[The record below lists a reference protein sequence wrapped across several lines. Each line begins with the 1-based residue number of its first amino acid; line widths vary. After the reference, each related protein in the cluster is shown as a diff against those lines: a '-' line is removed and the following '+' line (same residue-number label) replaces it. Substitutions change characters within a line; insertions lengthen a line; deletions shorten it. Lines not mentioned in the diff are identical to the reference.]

1 MSCISGETTR
11 EQFLE
16 NIYSKSKSESSREL
30 AKAAIGQFDLFCKDV
45 FKNDG
50 ADETLKDVKKEIENT
65 LNSDKILILL
75 NKFVIWLGED
85 HPHLLKRTGHKN
97 SPPRLITAR
106 MPSTIKSYFGIVRDY
121 VEDVGGI
128 ELNERKIRRKIK
140 LPTVEEEDDPEPF
153 THEELKLFL
162 DNATPDKR
170 LLYMVLKDSGM
181 RIGETCQLR
190 KRDFDV
196 SKDPVEIHLPAKI
209 TKGKKARIAFVT
221 LETKPALI
229 HRLKKMNPDDLVFG
243 SQENKRFAAENE
255 RSNFN
260 YLRSKI
266 GKIEP
271 KVLEKYEHNNRYKK
285 NIHSLRSFTATQAE
299 EVHGEDYAHGL
310 IGHKKYLAQYIRN
323 KKKLPVLYKKL
334 EPKLLIYEKVEI
346 LESNE
351 NEQFI
356 AMKKQL
362 DLQGAMIR
370 EMQKNQNHFNK
381 NSDIK
386 N

>member
-1 MSCISGETTR
+1 MSYISSQSTR

-16 NIYSKSKSESSREL
+16 TIYNKSRSESSREL

-45 FKNDG
+45 FKKESS
-50 ADETLKDVKKEIENT
+50 DEVLKDIKKDLEQDYS
-65 LNSDKILILL
+65 SDKIMIVLS
-75 NKFVIWLGED
+75 KFVIWLGED

-97 SPPRLITAR
+97 SPPKPITAR

-128 ELNERKIRRKIK
+128 ELNDRKIRRKIK
-140 LPTVEEEDDPEPF
+140 LPTIVEEEDPEPF

-196 SKDPVEIHLPAKI
+196 EKDPVEIHIPAKI
-209 TKGKKARIAFVT
+209 TKGKKARITFVT
-221 LETKPALI
+221 FETKPALV
-229 HRLKKMNPDDLVFG
+229 HKLKKLSPDDLVFG

-266 GKIEP
+266 GIIEP
-271 KVLEKYEHNNRYKK
+271 RVLDKYEYNNRYKK

-310 IGHKKYLAQYIRN
+310 IGHKKYLNQYIRN

-334 EPKLLIYEKVEI
+334 ESKLLIYEKVEL
-346 LESNE
+346 LESNDTVSKE
-351 NEQFI
+351 EFEEL
-356 AMKKQL
+356 K
-362 DLQGAMIR
+362 R
-370 EMQKNQNHFNK
+370 EMRLIRKYGKIIPND
-381 NSDIK
+381 S
-386 N
+386 